1 MPDYDLWIWHAYFA
15 TAGAANDINVLRRSN
30 VFKKL
35 CDGLT
40 PPCNYVINGH
50 EYDKGYYLAD
60 GIYPTWSTFVKTI
73 RNPLGGED
81 CHFEK
86 KQESIREDVE
96 RAFGVL

>member
-1 MPDYDLWIWHAYFA
+1 MADYDLWIWHAYFG
-15 TAGAANDINVLRRSN
+15 TAGAANDINVLHRSN

-50 EYDKGYYLAD
+50 EYTKGYYLTD

-73 RNPLGGED
+73 CNPVGEAD
-81 CHFEK
+81 CHFAK
-86 KQESIREDVE
+86 K
-96 RAFGVL
+96 

>member
-1 MPDYDLWIWHAYFA
+1 MYKSGHHGKCSVIPEAVADYDLWIWHAYFG
-15 TAGAANDINVLRRSN
+15 TAGASNDINVLHKSN

-60 GIYPTWSTFVKTI
+60 GIYPT
-73 RNPLGGED
+73 
-81 CHFEK
+81 
-86 KQESIREDVE
+86 
-96 RAFGVL
+96 